1 MRRLL
6 LILVVACLSIGA
18 KAQVRSLGVT
28 LGPYEAVTLQHWV
41 YGTDN
46 IFQLDLGYHTGVP
59 SGGSIRMMAA
69 YNIPILSPQWTEKG
83 TWNFYAGP
91 GIYIG
96 GSTAPGKGLNFGVIA
111 NVGIEY
117 IFDSLPILL
126 SAEMRPGLGTMF
138 SNDDFIYDID
148 NLLDLIPM
156 VSVRYMF

>member
-69 YNIPILSPQWTEKG
+69 YNILKRMGE
-83 TWNFYAGP
+83 
-91 GIYIG
+91 
-96 GSTAPGKGLNFGVIA
+96 
-111 NVGIEY
+111 
-117 IFDSLPILL
+117 
-126 SAEMRPGLGTMF
+126 
-138 SNDDFIYDID
+138 
-148 NLLDLIPM
+148 
-156 VSVRYMF
+156 